1 MNHALATFLWYFSPL
16 AAGMFVFGLIHAV
29 KHVLEGDENK
39 TFWYGVISTIGFLT
53 SLRTLVEVITW

>member
-1 MNHALATFLWYFSPL
+1 
-16 AAGMFVFGLIHAV
+16 MFVFGLIHAA
-29 KHVLEGDENK
+29 KHALKGNENK